1 MDRTRDR
8 LGSCRDAVHE
18 RLQSADPEQRLSP
31 SRPRARASPPI
42 CAEGFNARTGAVSG
56 HAGGGV
62 EGASAIRVMRPRKV
76 SLDIWTRWTFVRV
89 TYLILRP
96 SHRSRSWP
104 NSATTG
110 PLEAG

>member
-56 HAGGGV
+56 HAGGVV
-62 EGASAIRVMRPRKV
+62 EGASARLCWPCLFTERCAVV
-76 SLDIWTRWTFVRV
+76 DV
-89 TYLILRP
+89 
-96 SHRSRSWP
+96 SWP
-104 NSATTG
+104 VVESTQADFKRA
-110 PLEAG
+110 PQ